1 MRRPLLAALLLV
13 MAPAPM
19 RVLAQSGLVS
29 STATVALSATK
40 VGQLTVTVNSG
51 GTQTL
56 GSITD
61 GALNTFPAPVN
72 ITTAW
77 NLSPSTGAVV
87 LVGYF
92 LTPSSALANGTN
104 VLPSSRV
111 RGRLGTSGAFS
122 AFTGGTVSGGASTIG
137 VAGGTLQLFSQGISG
152 FNRTG
157 NRTDNLYLQLD
168 LVGATTVPG
177 TYTGTLT
184 LRAITQ

>member
-1 MRRPLLAALLLV
+1 MRRHLVVGLLLV
-13 MAPAPM
+13 IAPGPM
-19 RVLAQSGLVS
+19 RVLAQSGVVS

-40 VGQLTVTVNSG
+40 VAQLTVTVNSG

-77 NLSPSTGAVV
+77 DLSPSTGAVV
-87 LVGYF
+87 LAGYF
-92 LTPSSALANGTN
+92 QAPASALANGTN

-111 RGRLGTSGAFS
+111 QGRLGTSGAFS

-137 VAGGTLQLFSQGISG
+137 VAGGTLQLFSQGIFG

-157 NRTDNLYLQLD
+157 SRTDDLYLQLD
-168 LVGATTVPG
+168 LTGTTTVPG